1 MNPNIMRSLKMKCC
15 VLFSVVL
22 LSLGFATGHAQ
33 ILPAKAQMILN
44 ADCARFR
51 GPDDSTAMIEIHYG
65 INESGLAYRLDSAGW
80 MATAEVTVIARLKD
94 SVAFADRWLLT
105 HTIGDT
111 SNISREL
118 NLVGVRPIHLPR
130 GEYTLAIIVRDR
142 NSAAKAD
149 SVGFRMPVSP
159 FATDRMVLSDIEFA
173 TVVRKGQGESPFIK
187 NTLEVIPNVGGL
199 FLGSQQCNYYLEA
212 YNLRQGG
219 EGGALAIRSVV
230 HDALGKEVLS
240 WERPR
245 RRVGESAVLIDHFDI
260 SSLHSGTYLLHFI
273 ITDSAGNARAE
284 AARKFF
290 VYNTTLGVDSTL
302 LNTGSA
308 IPIVVYSGMTEA
320 ELDREFKWARY
331 EVTDAERSQF
341 NGLSGADA
349 KRKFLSE
356 MWGRRPSG
364 TRDEYLA
371 RVQHVNG
378 TFSSLGREGYRT
390 DRGRVYIVYGPPDDY
405 ERHPNESN
413 MRPYEIWTYN
423 NIQGG
428 VLFVFVQRNQGSDF
442 DLVHSTHRNELHD
455 ENWQRYAQTT
465 Q

>member
-1 MNPNIMRSLKMKCC
+1 MRSMNMKGC
-15 VLFSVVL
+15 VLFFVVAL
-22 LSLGFATGHAQ
+22 LSLGVAAGNAQ
-33 ILPAKAQMILN
+33 IAPAKSKTILS

-65 INESGLAYRLDSAGW
+65 INESGLAYRQDSTGW
-80 MATAEVTVIARLKD
+80 MATAEVTVVARLKD

-105 HTIGDT
+105 HTIKDT
-111 SNISREL
+111 SDISREL
-118 NLVGVRPIHLPR
+118 NLVGVRPIQLPR

-142 NSAAKAD
+142 NSAAKPD
-149 SVGFRMPVSP
+149 SIAFRMPVSP
-159 FATDRMVLSDIEFA
+159 FVTDRMVLSDIEFA
-173 TVVRKGQGESPFIK
+173 SVVRKGQGESPFIK
-187 NTLEVIPNVGGL
+187 NTLEIIPNVGGL
-199 FLGSQQCNYYLEA
+199 FSGSQQCNYYLEA

-219 EGGALAIRSVV
+219 EGGALAIRSIVR
-230 HDALGKEVLS
+230 DALGKEVLS

-245 RRVGESAVLIDHFDI
+245 RRVGESAVLVDHFDV

-273 ITDSAGNARAE
+273 IIDSVGNARAE
-284 AARKFF
+284 SARKFF
-290 VYNTTLGVDSTL
+290 VYNTSLGVDSTL
-302 LNTGSA
+302 MNIGSS
-308 IPIVVYSGMTEA
+308 IPIAVYSGMTEA
-320 ELDREFKWARY
+320 DLDREYKWARY
-331 EVTDAERSQF
+331 EVSDAERTQF
-341 NGLSGADA
+341 DGLKGVDA

-356 MWGRRPSG
+356 MWSRRPAG
-364 TRDEYLA
+364 TRDEYLT

-405 ERHPNESN
+405 ERHPNESD

-428 VLFVFVQRNQGSDF
+428 VMFVFVQRNQGSDF
-442 DLVHSTHRNELHD
+442 ELVHSTHRNELHD